1 MGIAISSTNKADRH
15 DTTEILWKCALS
27 TLTLA
32 LLFVRIDMNHIYAI
46 YVQNTYRFF
55 FILQVFQGNT
65 DTDTEVTVDL
75 PSENEIKAIQIIPQ
89 PQFKPIQLRFDLI
102 GCVLGKN

>member
-1 MGIAISSTNKADRH
+1 MAVS
-15 DTTEILWKCALS
+15 
-27 TLTLA
+27 
-32 LLFVRIDMNHIYAI
+32 
-46 YVQNTYRFF
+46 
-55 FILQVFQGNT
+55 FIGGNT

-75 PSENEIKAIQIIPQ
+75 PSANEIKAIQIIPQ